1 MMGQHLLQPLLLPPL
16 QPQVVVEVEGLELVD
31 LVVEFPE
38 LV

>member
-1 MMGQHLLQPLLLPPL
+1 MMQEHLLQPLLPL
-16 QPQVVVEVEGLELVD
+16 LQQQVEAEEEGLELVD